1 MIDNGCCTY
10 GIVTEKLVRSKG
22 LPRIEIPQIQIDGVN
37 EQRSSVNAIT
47 EFDLDVG
54 GLKQRAAAY
63 IVSTTYDYDMI
74 LGKSWLEQVSG
85 IINSR
90 QHTLRLPQ
98 YGITVRSTESQK
110 GKTDFS
116 LISAAAFQLHV
127 RRNRREKNKVQIFA
141 ASLRDIEKAL

>member
-1 MIDNGCCTY
+1 MSIDVTINGFEHATAMVDNGCCTY

-63 IVSTTYDYDMI
+63 IVSTTYDYNMI
-74 LGKSWLEQVSG
+74 LGKSWLERVGG
-85 IINSR
+85 IIDSR
-90 QHTLRLPQ
+90 QHTLRLP
-98 YGITVRSTESQK
+98 
-110 GKTDFS
+110 
-116 LISAAAFQLHV
+116 
-127 RRNRREKNKVQIFA
+127 
-141 ASLRDIEKAL
+141 